1 MVQQLIQT
9 LTPLHGSS
17 EARAIVYALLEDV
30 FDLSRT
36 DVLMGKFEALSEA
49 KKQHFAA
56 CAERLSQG
64 EPLQYVV
71 GTAPFGDLRFEV
83 TTATLI
89 PRPET
94 LELVDWVVADEN
106 VKPALRLLDIGTG
119 SGCIAISLAKLLPQA
134 KVSAWD
140 ISAEALAVAH
150 RNAQNNEVQVD
161 FKQVDVLSA
170 TASETFDCIVSNPPY
185 ICEEEMAEMTDSVLL
200 HEPHTALFVPNND
213 PLRFYRA
220 IAELGMRCLSPG
232 GTLYFEIN
240 RAYGAETCDLL
251 RDLGFCDVELRKDF
265 YGNDRMVKA
274 GKGERG
280 KDER

>member
-1 MVQQLIQT
+1 M
-9 LTPLHGSS
+9 HGAQ

-30 FDLSRT
+30 FGLRKT
-36 DVLMGKFEALSEA
+36 DVLLGRFEALSESE
-49 KKQHFAA
+49 KSHFAE
-56 CAERLSQG
+56 CAKRLSQG

-71 GTAPFGDLRFEV
+71 GTAPFGELRFEV
-83 TTATLI
+83 TPATLI

-94 LELVDWVVADEN
+94 LELVEWVVADEN
-106 VKPALRLLDIGTG
+106 VKSALRLLDIGTG

-140 ISAEALAVAH
+140 ISAEALAVAR
-150 RNAQNNEVQVD
+150 RNAERNGVAVD
-161 FKQVDVLSA
+161 FKQVDVLHVTEA
-170 TASETFDCIVSNPPY
+170 ETYDCIVSNPPY
-185 ICEEEMAEMTDSVLL
+185 ICEAEKAEMTDSVLL
-200 HEPHTALFVPNND
+200 HEPHTALFVPNTD

-240 RAYGAETCDLL
+240 RAYGAETCNLL

-265 YGNDRMVKA
+265 YGNDRMVK
-274 GKGERG
+274 GVKPHIS
-280 KDER
+280 

>member
-1 MVQQLIQT
+1 MPQTLIQT
-9 LTPLHGSS
+9 LTPMHGAQ

-30 FDLSRT
+30 FGLRKT
-36 DVLMGKFEALSEA
+36 DVLLGRFEALSEA
-49 KKQHFAA
+49 EKLHFAE
-56 CAERLSQG
+56 CAKRLAQG

-71 GTAPFGDLRFEV
+71 GTAPFGNLTFEV
-83 TTATLI
+83 TPATLI

-94 LELVDWVVADEN
+94 LELVEWVATDEQ
-106 VKPALRLLDIGTG
+106 VRPALCLLDIGTG

-140 ISAEALAVAH
+140 ISAEALAVAR
-150 RNAQNNEVQVD
+150 RNAECNGVTVD
-161 FKQVDVLSA
+161 FKQVDVLNITEA
-170 TASETFDCIVSNPPY
+170 ETYDCIVSNPPY
-185 ICEEEMAEMTDSVLL
+185 ICEEEKVEMTDSVLL
-200 HEPHTALFVPNND
+200 HEPHTALFVPNTD

-251 RDLGFCDVELRKDF
+251 RDLGFRDVELRKDF

-274 GKGERG
+274 GKE
-280 KDER
+280 K

>member
-1 MVQQLIQT
+1 MPQTLIQT
-9 LTPLHGSS
+9 LTPMHGAQ

-30 FDLSRT
+30 FGLRRT
-36 DVLMGKFEALSEA
+36 DVLLGKFEALSEA
-49 KKQHFAA
+49 EKLHFAR
-56 CAERLSQG
+56 CAKRLSEG

-83 TTATLI
+83 TPATLI

-94 LELVDWVVADEN
+94 LELVEWVVAEE
-106 VKPALRLLDIGTG
+106 KKRPSLRLVDIGTG
-119 SGCIAISLAKLLPQA
+119 SGCIAISLAKLLHQA

-140 ISAEALAVAH
+140 ISAEALAVAR
-150 RNAQNNEVQVD
+150 RNAEQNGVAVD
-161 FKQVDVLSA
+161 FKQVDVLNITEA
-170 TASETFDCIVSNPPY
+170 ETYDCIVSNPPY
-185 ICEEEMAEMTDSVLL
+185 ICEDEKAEMTDSVLL

-220 IAELGMRCLSPG
+220 IAELGVRNLSPG

-251 RDLGFCDVELRKDF
+251 RELGFQSVELRKDF
-265 YGNDRMVKA
+265 YGNDRMVK
-274 GKGERG
+274 GVR
-280 KDER
+280 

>member
-1 MVQQLIQT
+1 MNIGCAAFFLPYALIHMVQQLIQT
-9 LTPLHGSS
+9 LSPLHGSS

-83 TTATLI
+83 TPATLI

-119 SGCIAISLAKLLPQA
+119 SEK
-134 KVSAWD
+134 
-140 ISAEALAVAH
+140 
-150 RNAQNNEVQVD
+150 
-161 FKQVDVLSA
+161 
-170 TASETFDCIVSNPPY
+170 
-185 ICEEEMAEMTDSVLL
+185 
-200 HEPHTALFVPNND
+200 
-213 PLRFYRA
+213 
-220 IAELGMRCLSPG
+220 
-232 GTLYFEIN
+232 
-240 RAYGAETCDLL
+240 
-251 RDLGFCDVELRKDF
+251 
-265 YGNDRMVKA
+265 
-274 GKGERG
+274 
-280 KDER
+280 

>member
-1 MVQQLIQT
+1 MPQTLIQT
-9 LTPLHGSS
+9 LTPMHGAQ

-30 FDLSRT
+30 FGLRKT
-36 DVLMGKFEALSEA
+36 DVLLGRFEALSEA
-49 KKQHFAA
+49 EKLHFVE
-56 CAERLSQG
+56 CARRLSTG

-71 GTAPFGDLRFEV
+71 GTAPFGELRFEV
-83 TTATLI
+83 TPATLI

-94 LELVDWVVADEN
+94 LELVEWVATDEQ
-106 VKPALRLLDIGTG
+106 VRPALRLLDIGTG

-134 KVSAWD
+134 VVSAWD
-140 ISAEALAVAH
+140 ISAEALAVAR
-150 RNAQNNEVQVD
+150 RNAECNGVTVD
-161 FKQVDVLSA
+161 FKQVDVLHVTEA
-170 TASETFDCIVSNPPY
+170 ETYDCIVSNPPY
-185 ICEEEMAEMTDSVLL
+185 ICEEEKAEMTDSVLL
-200 HEPHTALFVPNND
+200 HEPHTALFVPNTD

-251 RDLGFCDVELRKDF
+251 RELGFQSVELRKDF

-274 GKGERG
+274 GKE
-280 KDER
+280 K